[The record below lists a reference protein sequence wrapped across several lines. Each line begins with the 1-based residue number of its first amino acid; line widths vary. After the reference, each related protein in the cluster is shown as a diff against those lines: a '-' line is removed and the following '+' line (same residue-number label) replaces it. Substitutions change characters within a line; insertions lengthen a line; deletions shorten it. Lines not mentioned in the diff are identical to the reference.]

1 MTKNKLRWKVS
12 SMALAGALLLGAC
25 ATDDD
30 PNNTVPGDG
39 TTLPGVGTTTTMPGM
54 GTTTLPGGTTS
65 TVGS

>member
-1 MTKNKLRWKVS
+1 MTNKKLRWAAS
-12 SMALAGALLLGAC
+12 SMALAGVLMLGAC

-30 PNNTVPGDG
+30 PNN

-54 GTTTLPGGTTS
+54 NTTTLPGGTTS